1 MERFNLAK
9 YIAHCGVC
17 SRRDAEELITNNRV
31 MVNKRNINDLAFHVS
46 EADLVSVNGININ
59 LIDEP
64 RIFILNKPKG
74 FIVSAR
80 DEKNRKTV
88 FSLVPKSLPRLI
100 TIGRLDYN
108 SEGVLLMTNYG
119 PLARYFELP
128 QNNIERVYHVKIFGE
143 WKPEIAKELACG
155 MTIDGISYQPVKVR
169 IISKKLKQVWLE
181 VTLTEGK
188 NREIRKI
195 FTHFG
200 FLISKLRRIQYGN
213 FSLGTMQSGQLTE
226 CKKHTVSK
234 LMEVMKNQ

>member
-9 YIAHCGVC
+9 FIAHCGIC
-17 SRRDAEELITNNRV
+17 SRRDAEELVIDNRV
-31 MVNKRNINDLAFHVS
+31 TVNKRVINDLSFHVN

-74 FIVSAR
+74 FIVSAK

-88 FSLVPKSLPRLI
+88 FNLIPKSLPRLM

-108 SEGVLLMTNYG
+108 SEGVLLLTNYG
-119 PLARYFELP
+119 PIARYFELP
-128 QNNIERVYHVKIFGE
+128 QNNIARIYHVKIFGD
-143 WKPEIAKELACG
+143 WRSEISQELAQ
-155 MTIDGISYQPVKVR
+155 GIKIEGINYQPIKLRV
-169 IISKKLKQVWLE
+169 ISKKLKQIWLE
-181 VTLTEGK
+181 VVLTEGK

-213 FSLGTMQSGQLTE
+213 FSLGAMQSGQLTE
-226 CKKHTVSK
+226 CKKHTVNK
-234 LMEVMKNQ
+234 IMEAIKN